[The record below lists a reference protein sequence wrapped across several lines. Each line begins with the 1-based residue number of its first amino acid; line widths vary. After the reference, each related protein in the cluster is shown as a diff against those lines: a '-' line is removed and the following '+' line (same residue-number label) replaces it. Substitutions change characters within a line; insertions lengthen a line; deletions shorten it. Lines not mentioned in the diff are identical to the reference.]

1 MDKGKLSSNNPE
13 SADNSEKPS
22 AVIVDIVVKTLITLA
37 IGLLVMYS
45 GLI

>member
-1 MDKGKLSSNNPE
+1 MDKGKLSSNTSEN
-13 SADNSEKPS
+13 ADNSEKPS
-22 AVIVDIVVKTLITLA
+22 AVIADIVVKTLITLA

>member
-1 MDKGKLSSNNPE
+1 MEREKNPTNTSENADKSENPSSVI
-13 SADNSEKPS
+13 ADI
-22 AVIVDIVVKTLITLA
+22 AVKTLITLA

>member
-1 MDKGKLSSNNPE
+1 MNKGKLSSNNPE
-13 SADNSEKPS
+13 TADNSEKPS
-22 AVIVDIVVKTLITLA
+22 SVIADIVVKTLLTLA